1 MKPPIRLL
9 IADDHTI
16 VRMGLRAFFELETH
30 LEIVGEASTAQ
41 ETVSIHAALKPDVT
55 LLDLRMPGGGIEA
68 LKSILGVFPAAR
80 VLILTTSDLE
90 EDIYRALRA
99 GASGYAL
106 KTTAPER
113 LTEAICA
120 IHAGARW
127 LPEEVTRTL
136 ADRESGK
143 ELSPREIEVL
153 RLVVKGLTNPEIS
166 EALQIS
172 LGTTKAHLRSILDKL
187 QVSDRTEATSEAL
200 RRGILE

>member
-16 VRMGLRAFFELETH
+16 VRMGLRAFFELETQ
-30 LEIVGEASTAQ
+30 LQIVGEASSAQ
-41 ETVSIHAALKPDVT
+41 ETISVHAALKPDVT

-68 LKSILGVFPAAR
+68 LKNILGTCPDAR

-106 KTTAPER
+106 KSTDPER

-187 QVSDRTEATSEAL
+187 QVSDRTEATSEAH